1 MTDASLWNLSIIAA
15 RTAIV
20 LVALVLGIRVF
31 GKREMG
37 GMTAIDLVVVLAL
50 ANAVQNAMTLGSGVL
65 LVGIVSGGTLLVLE
79 RLLGLGLVRR
89 PALEAFLTGGPVV
102 IIRDGALQREPM
114 RREGITVEEVMGAI
128 RGYGLATLEEVKL
141 GVLEADGS
149 LSVVPVDRTK
159 RSEGA
164 PEPVDSP
171 DP

>member
-37 GMTAIDLVVVLAL
+37 GMTVIDLVVVLAL

-65 LVGIVSGGTLLVLE
+65 LVGIVSGGTLLLLD
-79 RLLGLGLVRR
+79 RLLGLALVRR
-89 PALEAFLTGGPVV
+89 PSLERFLTGGPVV
-102 IIRDGALQREPM
+102 IIQNGELQRDQM
-114 RREGITVEEVMGAI
+114 RREGLTVEEVMGAV
-128 RGYGLATLEEVKL
+128 RGYGLATLAEVKL

-149 LSVVPVDRTK
+149 LSVVAVDRTK

-171 DP
+171 D

>member
-37 GMTAIDLVVVLAL
+37 GMTVIDLVVVLAL

-65 LVGIVSGGTLLVLE
+65 LVGIVSGGTLLLLD
-79 RLLGLGLVRR
+79 RLLGLALVRR
-89 PALEAFLTGGPVV
+89 PSLERFLTGGPVV
-102 IIRDGALQREPM
+102 IIQNGELQRDQM
-114 RREGITVEEVMGAI
+114 RREGLTVEEVMGAV
-128 RGYGLATLEEVKL
+128 RGYGLATLAEVKL

-149 LSVVPVDRTK
+149 LSVVAVDRK
-159 RSEGA
+159 ERSEGA